1 MKSQKLRVWWI
12 PQVGA
17 GGNPFYVPVE
27 SVPEAKK
34 VMDILSFYD
43 CYQYN
48 HRIKG
53 DYCNTGGLEMW
64 NDKTQEWES
73 WEWISEDGS
82 EYYDDV
88 DEYIDE
94 KHPNLDLNSFTDVL
108 ANQVHFD

>member
-27 SVPEAKK
+27 SVLEAKK
-34 VMDILSFYD
+34 IMDILAFYD

-53 DYCNTGGLEMW
+53 DYCNVGGLEMW
-64 NDKTQEWES
+64 NEKEQEWES
-73 WEWISEDGS
+73 WEWMSEDGS

-88 DEYIDE
+88 DEYVED
-94 KHPNLDLNSFTDVL
+94 KHPEPYLNDFTEAL
-108 ANQVHFD
+108 RNQVRFN